1 MSQAR
6 TKARITITIDR
17 EFLELAEQAVA
28 DGRAKSVSAWIA
40 EALEPLRQ
48 QETLAEVMADIRA
61 EIGRTP
67 TPEEDAWA
75 REALGLPSSTPAH

>member
-1 MSQAR
+1 MSMAR

-40 EALEPLRQ
+40 EALEPRPKR
-48 QETLAEVMADIRA
+48 EHLADVIADIRA
-61 EIGRTP
+61 EIGPP
-67 TPEEDAWA
+67 TEEEDAWA
-75 REALGLPSSTPAH
+75 REALGL